1 MEHKNATPYQVL
13 ARKYRP
19 DNFDSLIGQDALV
32 RTLTN
37 AIALN
42 RLAHAFILTGVRGV
56 GKTST
61 ARILAKGLNCIGLDG
76 TSDATMHPCNQCEP
90 CKSIQLGQHV
100 DILEMDAAS
109 HTGVDDIR
117 EIIDGSVYRPVSAR
131 YKIYIIDEVHMLS
144 KNAFNAL
151 LKTLEEP
158 PEAVKFIFATTEIR
172 KVPVTI
178 LSRCQRFDLRR
189 VPLEL
194 LITHLSKIAAA
205 EKINTEPEAIRLL
218 AYAAGG
224 SVRDSLSLLDQA
236 SALGS
241 NDIKLSVVKNM
252 LGHANADGLL
262 DLLQSCLDGDIQTA
276 LTSLKNAVDSG
287 AEPEQII
294 SDLMDFTHQASLI
307 ASNSLIEEI
316 SESAKEKLALLAKFG
331 IPRLARCW
339 QILLKGHQEIKAAP
353 RPEACAQMLIIR
365 LSYTSAM
372 PTPSEILS
380 KLPEAPAPIDDSPK
394 PNNSHNAQQDTPNN
408 AQRNNSRQNNSETDN
423 LPSTTSG
430 PDDLAVNNGATI
442 TALTHE
448 LSAERPSDKIA
459 PIATSPIIAPDTL
472 SNANS
477 QTRSSSFKNLRD
489 IAEYCEQKG
498 ALILASDIRNHVELV
513 HLEACHLEIHLVK
526 EASKDLAGKIAQFL
540 NSSTNQRWMVSV
552 SDKSGSPTLQKT
564 DEIARQ
570 EKLSMAAEHPI
581 AKKVLE
587 IFPGATV
594 TDVITPFDNEMPP
607 SSTLLAETDLIENPE
622 PDIFPEHSNKP
633 ELSDKKEKMY
643 DA

>member
-76 TSDATMHPCNQCEP
+76 TSNATMHPCNQCEP
-90 CKSIQLGQHV
+90 CRSIQLGQHV

-189 VPLEL
+189 VPLDL

-205 EKINTEPEAIRLL
+205 EKINTEPDAIRLL

-241 NDIKLSVVKNM
+241 NDIKLSVVENM

-276 LTSLKNAVDSG
+276 LTSLKNAIDSG

-316 SESAKEKLALLAKFG
+316 SDSAKEKLALLAKFG

-365 LSYTSAM
+365 LSYTSNM

-380 KLPEAPAPIDDSPK
+380 KLPDAPSPIDDSPK
-394 PNNSHNAQQDTPNN
+394 LNNSHNA
-408 AQRNNSRQNNSETDN
+408 RQNKSETDN
-423 LPSTTSG
+423 LSGTTSG
-430 PDDLAVNNGATI
+430 PNDLAVNNGATI
-442 TALTHE
+442 TALIHE

-459 PIATSPIIAPDTL
+459 PITTSPIIVSDTP
-472 SNANS
+472 SDANS
-477 QTRSSSFKNLRD
+477 QTGSLSFKNLRD
-489 IAEYCEQKG
+489 IAEYCEQEG
-498 ALILASDIRNHVELV
+498 ALILASDIRNHVELI

-526 EASKDLAGKIAQFL
+526 EASKDLVDKIAQFL

-581 AKKVLE
+581 SKKVLE

-594 TDVITPFDNEMPP
+594 TDVITPIDNEMPL

>member
-117 EIIDGSVYRPVSAR
+117 EIIDGGVYRPVSAR
-131 YKIYIIDEVHMLS
+131 FKIYIIDEVHMLS

-241 NDIKLSVVKNM
+241 NDIKLSVVENM

-262 DLLQSCLDGDIQTA
+262 GLLQSCLDGNIQTA

-307 ASNSLIEEI
+307 ARNSLIEEI
-316 SESAKEKLALLAKFG
+316 SDSAKEKLALLAKFG

-380 KLPEAPAPIDDSPK
+380 KLPDAPSPIDDSPK
-394 PNNSHNAQQDTPNN
+394 LNNSHNA
-408 AQRNNSRQNNSETDN
+408 RQNNSETDN
-423 LPSTTSG
+423 LSGTNSG
-430 PDDLAVNNGATI
+430 PNDLAVNNGATI

-448 LSAERPSDKIA
+448 LSTERPSDKIA

-472 SNANS
+472 SNTNS
-477 QTRSSSFKNLRD
+477 QTGSSSFKNLRD
-489 IAEYCEQKG
+489 IAEYCEQEG
-498 ALILASDIRNHVELV
+498 ALILASDIRNHVELI

-540 NSSTNQRWMVSV
+540 NSSTNQKWMVSV
-552 SDKSGSPTLQKT
+552 SDKSGSPTLQKA
-564 DEIARQ
+564 DEIAKQ

-594 TDVITPFDNEMPP
+594 TDVITPIDNEMPL
-607 SSTLLAETDLIENPE
+607 SSTLLADTDLIENPE

>member
-42 RLAHAFILTGVRGV
+42 RIAHAFILTGVRGV

-76 TSDATMHPCNQCEP
+76 TSNATMHPCNQCEP

-189 VPLEL
+189 VPLDL

-241 NDIKLSVVKNM
+241 NDIKLSVVENM

-316 SESAKEKLALLAKFG
+316 SESAKDKLVILAKFG

-380 KLPEAPAPIDDSPK
+380 NLPDAPSPIDDSPK
-394 PNNSHNAQQDTPNN
+394 SNNSHNSQ
-408 AQRNNSRQNNSETDN
+408 QNNSETDN
-423 LPSTTSG
+423 LSGTTSG
-430 PDDLAVNNGATI
+430 PNDLAVNNGATI
-442 TALTHE
+442 TASTHK
-448 LSAERPSDKIA
+448 LSAERPSNKIA
-459 PIATSPIIAPDTL
+459 PIAISPIIAPDTI
-472 SNANS
+472 SNVNS
-477 QTRSSSFKNLRD
+477 QAGSSSFKNLRD
-489 IAEYCEQKG
+489 IAEHCEQEG

-587 IFPGATV
+587 IFPGAKV
-594 TDVITPFDNEMPP
+594 TDVITPIDNEMPL

>member
-32 RTLTN
+32 QTLNN

-61 ARILAKGLNCIGLDG
+61 ARILARGLNCVGPDG
-76 TSDATMHPCNQCEP
+76 ISGASMTPCNQCEP

-117 EIIDGSVYRPVSAR
+117 EIIEGCVYRPVSAR

-144 KNAFNAL
+144 KSAFNAL

-189 VPLEL
+189 VSLDL
-194 LITHLSKIAAA
+194 LMGHLSKIAEA
-205 EKINTEPEAIRLL
+205 ENINMDSEALRLL

-241 NDIKLSVVKNM
+241 NHVKVSVVEKM
-252 LGHANADGLL
+252 LGHADADGLL
-262 DLLQSCLDGDIQTA
+262 DLLQSSLEGDIQTA
-276 LTSLKNAVDSG
+276 LETLKNAIDAG

-294 SDLMDFTHQASLI
+294 SDLMDLTHQASLI
-307 ASNSLIEEI
+307 ASDSPIEDL
-316 SESAKEKLALLAKFG
+316 SDSAKEKLSILAEFG

-339 QILLKGHQEIKAAP
+339 QILLKGHIEIKAAP
-353 RPEACAQMLIIR
+353 RPEASAQMLIIR
-365 LSYTSAM
+365 LTYTSPM

-380 KLPEAPAPIDDSPK
+380 KLPNPSSQTPDNLKMNEPDAENK
-394 PNNSHNAQQDTPNN
+394 QPNNPKTEKDIKSISLDQDTTEQQKSENVN
-408 AQRNNSRQNNSETDN
+408 AVSKLPTIET
-423 LPSTTSG
+423 
-430 PDDLAVNNGATI
+430 
-442 TALTHE
+442 
-448 LSAERPSDKIA
+448 KM
-459 PIATSPIIAPDTL
+459 L
-472 SNANS
+472 SNV
-477 QTRSSSFKNLRD
+477 RSHAHNSSFKDLRD
-489 IAEYCEQKG
+489 IALYCEQQG
-498 ALILASDIRNHVELV
+498 ALILASNIRSHVELI
-513 HLEACHLEIHLVK
+513 HLEAPHLDVHLVNDPP
-526 EASKDLAGKIAQFL
+526 KDLPGKITQFL
-540 NSSTNQRWMVSV
+540 NSNTTEKWIVAV
-552 SDKSGSPTLQKT
+552 SDSKGSPTIQET
-564 DEIARQ
+564 DETARR
-570 EKLSMAAEHPI
+570 ERLSVASEHPV
-581 AKKVLE
+581 AKQVLE
-587 IFPGATV
+587 TFHGSKVI
-594 TDVITPFDNEMPP
+594 DVITPNQHKNL
-607 SSTLLAETDLIENPE
+607 SSSSSLATSDLTENTE
-622 PDIFPEHSNKP
+622 SDVLHEHSN
-633 ELSDKKEKMY
+633 EKEKMY

>member
-189 VPLEL
+189 VPLDL

-241 NDIKLSVVKNM
+241 NDIKLSVVENM

-262 DLLQSCLDGDIQTA
+262 DLLQSCLDGHIQTA

-294 SDLMDFTHQASLI
+294 SDLMDFIHQASLI

-339 QILLKGHQEIKAAP
+339 QILLKGHQEIKTAP

-394 PNNSHNAQQDTPNN
+394 QNNSHNAQQ
-408 AQRNNSRQNNSETDN
+408 NNSETHN
-423 LPSTTSG
+423 LLGTTSG
-430 PDDLAVNNGATI
+430 PDDLAVNNGTTI
-442 TALTHE
+442 TALPHE

-489 IAEYCEQKG
+489 IAEYCEQEG

-540 NSSTNQRWMVSV
+540 NSSTNQKWIVSV
-552 SDKSGSPTLQKT
+552 SDKSGSPTLQKA
-564 DEIARQ
+564 DEIAKQ
-570 EKLSMAAEHPI
+570 EKLSMAAKHPI

-594 TDVITPFDNEMPP
+594 TDVITPIDNEMPP
-607 SSTLLAETDLIENPE
+607 SSTLLAEPDLIENPE
-622 PDIFPEHSNKP
+622 PDIFPEHSGKP

>member
-42 RLAHAFILTGVRGV
+42 RIAHAFILTGVRGV

-76 TSDATMHPCNQCEP
+76 TSNATMHPCNQCEP

-189 VPLEL
+189 VPLDL

-241 NDIKLSVVKNM
+241 NDIKLSVVENM

-316 SESAKEKLALLAKFG
+316 SESAKDKLVILAKFG

-380 KLPEAPAPIDDSPK
+380 NLPDAPSPIDDSPK
-394 PNNSHNAQQDTPNN
+394 SNNSHNSQ
-408 AQRNNSRQNNSETDN
+408 QNNSETDN
-423 LPSTTSG
+423 LSGTTSG
-430 PDDLAVNNGATI
+430 PNDLAVNNGATI
-442 TALTHE
+442 TALTHK
-448 LSAERPSDKIA
+448 LSAERPSNKIA
-459 PIATSPIIAPDTL
+459 PIAISPIIAPDTI
-472 SNANS
+472 SNVNS
-477 QTRSSSFKNLRD
+477 QAGSSSFKNLRD
-489 IAEYCEQKG
+489 IAEHCEQEG

-587 IFPGATV
+587 IFPGAKV
-594 TDVITPFDNEMPP
+594 TDVITPIDNEMPL

-622 PDIFPEHSNKP
+622 PDIFSEHSNKP

>member
-1 MEHKNATPYQVL
+1 MEHKNAAPYQVL

-131 YKIYIIDEVHMLS
+131 FKIYIIDEVHMLS

-241 NDIKLSVVKNM
+241 NDIKLSVVENM

-380 KLPEAPAPIDDSPK
+380 KLPDAPAPIDDSPK
-394 PNNSHNAQQDTPNN
+394 PNNSHNAQQNKP
-408 AQRNNSRQNNSETDN
+408 NNSRQNNSDTDN
-423 LPSTTSG
+423 LLGTTSG

-552 SDKSGSPTLQKT
+552 SDK
-564 DEIARQ
+564 
-570 EKLSMAAEHPI
+570 
-581 AKKVLE
+581 
-587 IFPGATV
+587 
-594 TDVITPFDNEMPP
+594 
-607 SSTLLAETDLIENPE
+607 
-622 PDIFPEHSNKP
+622 
-633 ELSDKKEKMY
+633 
-643 DA
+643 

>member
-1 MEHKNATPYQVL
+1 MEHKNAAPYQVL

-131 YKIYIIDEVHMLS
+131 FKIYIIDEVHMLS

-189 VPLEL
+189 VPLDL

-241 NDIKLSVVKNM
+241 NDIKISVVENM

-380 KLPEAPAPIDDSPK
+380 KLPDAPSPIDDSPK
-394 PNNSHNAQQDTPNN
+394 LNNSHNA
-408 AQRNNSRQNNSETDN
+408 RQNNSEKDN
-423 LPSTTSG
+423 LSGTTSG
-430 PDDLAVNNGATI
+430 PNDLAVNNGATI

-448 LSAERPSDKIA
+448 LSTERPSDKIA

-472 SNANS
+472 SNTNS
-477 QTRSSSFKNLRD
+477 QTGSSSFKNLRD
-489 IAEYCEQKG
+489 ITEYCEQEG
-498 ALILASDIRNHVELV
+498 ALILASDIRNHVELI

-540 NSSTNQRWMVSV
+540 NSSTNQKWMVSV
-552 SDKSGSPTLQKT
+552 SDKSGSPTLQKA
-564 DEIARQ
+564 DEIAKQ

-594 TDVITPFDNEMPP
+594 TDVITPIDNEMPL

>member
-76 TSDATMHPCNQCEP
+76 TSNATMHPCNQCEP

-189 VPLEL
+189 VPLDL

-241 NDIKLSVVKNM
+241 NDIKLSVVENM

-276 LTSLKNAVDSG
+276 LTSLKNAIDSG

-316 SESAKEKLALLAKFG
+316 SDSAKEKLALLAKFG

-365 LSYTSAM
+365 LSYTSNM

-380 KLPEAPAPIDDSPK
+380 KLPDAPSPIDDSPK
-394 PNNSHNAQQDTPNN
+394 LNNSHNA
-408 AQRNNSRQNNSETDN
+408 RQNKSETDN
-423 LPSTTSG
+423 LSGTTSG
-430 PDDLAVNNGATI
+430 PNDLAVNNGATI
-442 TALTHE
+442 TALIHE
-448 LSAERPSDKIA
+448 LSAERPSDKIE
-459 PIATSPIIAPDTL
+459 PIATSPIIVSDTP
-472 SNANS
+472 SDANS
-477 QTRSSSFKNLRD
+477 QTGSLSFKNLRD

-498 ALILASDIRNHVELV
+498 ALILASDIRNHVELI

-526 EASKDLAGKIAQFL
+526 EASKDLVDKIAQFL

-581 AKKVLE
+581 SKKVLE

-594 TDVITPFDNEMPP
+594 TDVITPIDNEMPL

>member
-1 MEHKNATPYQVL
+1 MEYKNATPYQVL

-42 RLAHAFILTGVRGV
+42 RIAHAFILTGVRGV

-76 TSDATMHPCNQCEP
+76 TSNATMHPCNQCEP

-189 VPLEL
+189 VPLDL

-224 SVRDSLSLLDQA
+224 SVRDSLSLLD
-236 SALGS
+236 
-241 NDIKLSVVKNM
+241 
-252 LGHANADGLL
+252 
-262 DLLQSCLDGDIQTA
+262 
-276 LTSLKNAVDSG
+276 
-287 AEPEQII
+287 
-294 SDLMDFTHQASLI
+294 
-307 ASNSLIEEI
+307 
-316 SESAKEKLALLAKFG
+316 
-331 IPRLARCW
+331 
-339 QILLKGHQEIKAAP
+339 
-353 RPEACAQMLIIR
+353 
-365 LSYTSAM
+365 
-372 PTPSEILS
+372 
-380 KLPEAPAPIDDSPK
+380 
-394 PNNSHNAQQDTPNN
+394 
-408 AQRNNSRQNNSETDN
+408 
-423 LPSTTSG
+423 
-430 PDDLAVNNGATI
+430 
-442 TALTHE
+442 
-448 LSAERPSDKIA
+448 
-459 PIATSPIIAPDTL
+459 
-472 SNANS
+472 
-477 QTRSSSFKNLRD
+477 
-489 IAEYCEQKG
+489 
-498 ALILASDIRNHVELV
+498 
-513 HLEACHLEIHLVK
+513 
-526 EASKDLAGKIAQFL
+526 
-540 NSSTNQRWMVSV
+540 
-552 SDKSGSPTLQKT
+552 
-564 DEIARQ
+564 
-570 EKLSMAAEHPI
+570 
-581 AKKVLE
+581 
-587 IFPGATV
+587 
-594 TDVITPFDNEMPP
+594 
-607 SSTLLAETDLIENPE
+607 
-622 PDIFPEHSNKP
+622 
-633 ELSDKKEKMY
+633 
-643 DA
+643 

>member
-76 TSDATMHPCNQCEP
+76 TSNATMHPCNQCEP

-241 NDIKLSVVKNM
+241 NDIKLSVVENM
-252 LGHANADGLL
+252 LGHANADRLL
-262 DLLQSCLDGDIQTA
+262 DLLQSCLDGNIQTA

-287 AEPEQII
+287 AEPEQIL

-380 KLPEAPAPIDDSPK
+380 KLPDAPSPIDDSPK
-394 PNNSHNAQQDTPNN
+394 LNNSHNA
-408 AQRNNSRQNNSETDN
+408 RQNNSETDN
-423 LPSTTSG
+423 LSGTTSG
-430 PDDLAVNNGATI
+430 PNDLAVNNGATI

-448 LSAERPSDKIA
+448 LSTERPSDKIA

-472 SNANS
+472 SNTNS
-477 QTRSSSFKNLRD
+477 QTGSSSFKNLRD
-489 IAEYCEQKG
+489 IAEYCEQEG
-498 ALILASDIRNHVELV
+498 ALILASDIRNHVELI

-540 NSSTNQRWMVSV
+540 NSSTNQKWMVSV
-552 SDKSGSPTLQKT
+552 SDKSGSPTLQKA
-564 DEIARQ
+564 DEIAKQ

-594 TDVITPFDNEMPP
+594 TDVITPIDNEMPL
-607 SSTLLAETDLIENPE
+607 SSTLLADTDLIENPE